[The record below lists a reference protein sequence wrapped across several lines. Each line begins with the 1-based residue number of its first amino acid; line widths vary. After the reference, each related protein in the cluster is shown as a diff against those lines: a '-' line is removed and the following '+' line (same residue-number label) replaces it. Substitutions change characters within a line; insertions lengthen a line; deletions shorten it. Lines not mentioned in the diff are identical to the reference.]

1 MKLTHTDDMQQ
12 MSARQTVEAYL
23 AAFAEGKVDDIIKLL
38 DDNVVWHIDG
48 DPLVSTV
55 GLSKGPDRVR
65 RWLQDFPLN
74 FKPLAFSINNIITHN
89 DSVLVLGYFR
99 HIVLS
104 TGNAVGSDMIIHFKV
119 SKAKI
124 THYQMFEDSALLRR
138 AFDVSD
144 LWQQQQVRINGTLY
158 RYLDIGEGPT
168 LIFAHG
174 LFANHEIFSAQLLAL
189 SQSYRCIVLDMPGH
203 GMSEYNPV
211 GWKLDDL
218 SRDLALMIQELS
230 LGKVTFI
237 GHSQGGMV
245 AMILAAHYPQLISR
259 LVLIGTSAREEF
271 PERLENWRRQREILL
286 AGSEHEREDLFKKI
300 QADINNE
307 EWLLKN
313 QGEAARERHIM
324 LSHDRSGLVL
334 ALDAA
339 VLERRDLTK
348 LLADISAPTLI
359 ICGEQDSATPVELS
373 EEIASL
379 ISEAKLCILP
389 GIGHHPPTEASYAVT
404 ATISQFLKEACSDQ
418 HG

>member
-23 AAFAEGKVDDIIKLL
+23 AAFAEGKVEDIIKLL

-55 GLSKGPDRVR
+55 GLLKGPDQVR

-74 FKPLAFSINNIITHN
+74 FRPLVFSINDIITHN

-104 TGNAVGSDMIIHFKV
+104 TGNVVGSDMIIHFRV
-119 SKAKI
+119 SRAKI

-144 LWQQQQVRINGTLY
+144 QWQQQVRINGTLY

-174 LFANHEIFSAQLLAL
+174 LFANHEIFSAQLLTL
-189 SQSYRCIVLDMPGH
+189 RQSYRCIVLDMPGH
-203 GMSEYNPV
+203 GMSEYDPG

-230 LGKVTFI
+230 LGKVTLI
-237 GHSQGGMV
+237 GQSQGGMV

-259 LVLIGTSAREEF
+259 LVLIGTSARAEF

-300 QADINNE
+300 QAYVNNE
-307 EWLLKN
+307 EWLQNN
-313 QGEAARERHIM
+313 QGQAARELHIM

-339 VLERRDLTK
+339 VLERSDLTK

-359 ICGEQDSATPVELS
+359 ICGEQDAATPVELS
-373 EEIASL
+373 QEIASL
-379 ISEAKLCILP
+379 ISEAKICILP
-389 GIGHHPPTEASYAVT
+389 GIGHHPTTEASHAVT
-404 ATISQFLKEACSDQ
+404 ATILQFLKEACSDP